1 MRGAIGDFCQT
12 RFLRLS
18 AIKKAHDC
26 GETRVLSQRL
36 HLHGQCAFDVERARS
51 NCVAERAWL
60 WQVFAGQQRF
70 VDARLAV
77 DDLAVSR
84 QNRARLHQNPLAHT
98 QLAEQDAFALAVAIQ
113 AQARGRQQV
122 DQLRSGGSGAFA
134 GAAFQI
140 TPGEQKQGEHADRI
154 EVQLADPGD
163 RRPDSG
169 DVSAADRQRHRDV
182 HGQVAGA
189 QITHR
194 TFEER
199 RAAVEHDWRGQKQR
213 DPAQDRVQLG
223 TEVDVE
229 FRPGGHGRHHRLKPQ
244 QTGDAELA
252 QGQAILTGQLFAGAV
267 GLIGVSSVTNVAQLG
282 EDLAQRQLCVGPAYV
297 QAMVGQVQ
305 PRFGDGGQGAQVF
318 LDQPAA
324 GGATDAFHQQG
335 GFGQIAFV
343 AHEGL
348 LHVGA
353 VVQRQFISQLHRQRF
368 GIGRGFAAMLVVAFQ
383 TTGDDGFSHRLTAR
397 AAELARLAEDDGGK
411 AAAGRDGQG
420 AVVAGGWAGHQESL
434 CHPQGPLREQ
444 ARSHRFCEHRRSTVG
459 ASLLANA
466 RSAGFSFSGLPHPAM
481 AHHPAAVPCHG

>member
-1 MRGAIGDFCQT
+1 M
-12 RFLRLS
+12 
-18 AIKKAHDC
+18 
-26 GETRVLSQRL
+26 
-36 HLHGQCAFDVERARS
+36 HGQCAFDVERARS
-51 NCVAERAWL
+51 DRITERARL

-70 VDARLAV
+70 VDARLAI

-98 QLAEQDAFALAVAIQ
+98 QLAEQDAFALAIAIQ

-122 DQLRSGGSGAFA
+122 DQLRGGSSGAFA

-140 TPGEQKQGEHADRI
+140 TPGEQKQREHADCI

-169 DVSAADRQRHRDV
+169 DVSAADRQRHRYV

-189 QITHR
+189 KIAHR
-194 TFEER
+194 AFEER
-199 RAAVEHDWRGQKQR
+199 RAAVEHDRCGQKQR

-223 TEVDVE
+223 AEVDVE

-244 QTGDAELA
+244 QPGDAELA
-252 QGQAILTGQLFAGAV
+252 QCQAILAGQLFAGAIGLVRV
-267 GLIGVSSVTNVAQLG
+267 GGVTDVAQLG

-324 GGATDAFHQQG
+324 SGATDAFHQQG

-368 GIGRGFAAMLVVAFQ
+368 GIGRRFAAMLVITFQ
-383 TTGDDGFSHRLTAR
+383 TPGDNGFGHRLAAR
-397 AAELARLAEDDGGK
+397 AAELPGLPEDDGGE

-420 AVVAGGWAGHQESL
+420 AVVAGGWAGHGARSDDRS
-434 CHPQGPLREQ
+434 HAPRGNASPDAPRPLRLG
-444 ARSHRFCEHRRSTVG
+444 RG
-459 ASLLANA
+459 ASLAA
-466 RSAGFSFSGLPHPAM
+466 FPRRAWERSE
-481 AHHPAAVPCHG
+481 